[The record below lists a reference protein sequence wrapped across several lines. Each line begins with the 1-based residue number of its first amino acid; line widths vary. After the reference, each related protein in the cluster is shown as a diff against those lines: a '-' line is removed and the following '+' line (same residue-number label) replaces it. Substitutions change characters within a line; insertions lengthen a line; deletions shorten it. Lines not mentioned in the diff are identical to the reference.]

1 MRINIEHP
9 DGRTEQTNLSARD
22 IALLALHLAYGK
34 DAESID
40 WNAAAEGDAGNF
52 DSYLGSHIEEDPD
65 AAFAR
70 ARETDAL
77 PALRAA
83 ADRAGLTE
91 ENLGEK
97 LAMIIFNRS
106 RYGAEVGI

>member
-1 MRINIEHP
+1 MKVTIEHP
-9 DGRTEQTNLSARD
+9 DGRNEQANLSARD
-22 IALLALHLAYGK
+22 MALIALYLAYDE

-40 WNAAAEGDAGNF
+40 WDAAAGGDAGNF
-52 DSYLGSHIEEDPD
+52 DSYIGAHAEPDPD
-65 AAFAR
+65 TAFVH

-77 PALRAA
+77 PALREA

-97 LAMIIFNRS
+97 LALVVFNRS
-106 RYGAEVGI
+106 RHGLEVMR